1 MQSRHSRRPRH
12 HRHRRRCP
20 LRVSD
25 VVVAAARQAR
35 ARALL
40 LNSIHDLYIASPN
53 SSDPAVTA
61 NQGCGYKGVELIDA
75 PARAAKLREVAKQV
89 GVLEGLVVGP
99 YAAGAAL
106 TEADCAL
113 YPTLALL
120 LPFCLE
126 HAFGWPTLV
135 GAEHPRLAKWLA
147 EMEKLP
153 AAQRVRAEV
162 EPALQGWLHAGR
174 FEPIRAQVA
183 AAASLAW
190 DREAVMAS
198 L

>member
-1 MQSRHSRRPRH
+1 MTPTCSALVRTS
-12 HRHRRRCP
+12 RRCP

-113 YPTLALL
+113 YPTCLL
-120 LPFCLE
+120 YTSPS
-126 HAFGWPTLV
+126 
-135 GAEHPRLAKWLA
+135 PR
-147 EMEKLP
+147 
-153 AAQRVRAEV
+153 
-162 EPALQGWLHAGR
+162 
-174 FEPIRAQVA
+174 
-183 AAASLAW
+183 
-190 DREAVMAS
+190 DRTRSRMPSSA
-198 L
+198 